1 MNSSPPQH
9 LDSWASGAAYEPYV
23 GRWSRLVAQE
33 VIAWLAVAARPPLAR
48 RRLRHR
54 RRRRDH
60 SLTRLRPPPSP
71 ASISRKPTLPMPAP
85 VSKTRARRLSWAICK
100 SLPFVD
106 ASLRRRPLR
115 PRPQLRAR
123 PAACRRASWRRVVR
137 PGGTVAVYL
146 WDYAGEMQ
154 FMRHFWDAA
163 AALDPAAPDEG
174 SRFPI
179 CRPEPLKA
187 LFTVAGL
194 QNVDV
199 RAVDIPTVFRDFDD
213 FWSPFLGGQGAAPR
227 YAMALPETARAALRE
242 HLRASLPTAADGSIS
257 LIARAWAA
265 RLGERAVPRASL
277 PRRQVSFLPSAFRP
291 RHVAQNTPWLCPP

>member
-1 MNSSPPQH
+1 MPPSNSATSSPSPSSTPTFDVA
-9 LDSWASGAAYEPYV
+9 LSG
-23 GRWSRLVAQE
+23 LVLNFVPDQPRA
-33 VIAWLAVAARPPLAR
+33 
-48 RRLRHR
+48 LRE
-54 RRRRDH
+54 
-60 SLTRLRPPPSP
+60 LG
-71 ASISRKPTLPMPAP
+71 
-85 VSKTRARRLSWAICK
+85 
-100 SLPFVD
+100 
-106 ASLRRRPLR
+106 
-115 PRPQLRAR
+115 
-123 PAACRRASWRRVVR
+123 RVVR

-163 AALDPAAPDEG
+163 AALDPTAPDEG

-179 CRPEPLKA
+179 CRPEPLKS

-194 QNVDV
+194 QNAEV

-265 RLGERAVPRASL
+265 RGSV
-277 PRRQVSFLPSAFRP
+277 
-291 RHVAQNTPWLCPP
+291 